1 MDRPKRHHIVPS
13 SYLKRFA
20 EEDSG
25 LVYILDLKKREIRK
39 QKPEKIMS
47 IKDYYRQ
54 KHAPEGV
61 DENVLEKT
69 FGSFLEAE
77 AKPAIDK
84 LIDDPRELNEK
95 DIAILLSYLHFQRIR
110 VPRQIDQFKDFFQAY
125 VESIA
130 YSIPEIAKD
139 LADGRYEIVIKE
151 EAKFGFMKH
160 MKDLYIRAFSRM
172 IWKVSEA
179 PRSTPLVTTDSPV
192 SLVHPEFPPP
202 LEAGIGLLGTLVLY
216 PLSPTHLLELSHP
229 EMDGSSKSNFMDEV
243 PIRELEEV
251 SHLMVKSGGRLT
263 DEMTCATNMI
273 LARLTDRFVVANNEP
288 ILLKLLQDLTCL
300 TCV

>member
-1 MDRPKRHHIVPS
+1 MNRPKRHHIVPS

-20 EEDSG
+20 EENSG
-25 LVYILDLKKREIRK
+25 LVYVLDLKKREIRK
-39 QKPEKIMS
+39 QKPEKVMF

-54 KHAPEGV
+54 EHAPEGI

-69 FGSFLEAE
+69 FGSFLEGK

-84 LIDDPRELNEK
+84 LIDDPKALNEE

-110 VPRQIDQFKDFFQAY
+110 VPRQIDQFKDFFKAY
-125 VESIA
+125 VESVA

-151 EAKFGFMKH
+151 EAKFGFMKA
-160 MKDLYIRAFSRM
+160 MGDLYIRAFSRM

-179 PRSTPLVTTDSPV
+179 PKSTPLVTTDSPV
-192 SLVHPEFPPP
+192 SLAHPKFPPP

-229 EMDGSSKSNFMDEV
+229 EMDVSSNSKFMDKV
-243 PIRELEEV
+243 PISELEEV
-251 SHLMVKSGGRLT
+251 SHLVVESGGRLT
-263 DEMTCATNMI
+263 DEMAYATNRI
-273 LARLTDRFVVANNEP
+273 LAGLSDRFVVANNEP
-288 ILLKLLQDLTCL
+288 ILLKLLQDLT
-300 TCV
+300 

>member
-1 MDRPKRHHIVPS
+1 MNRPKRHHIVPS

-25 LVYILDLKKREIRK
+25 IVYVLDLKKKEIRK
-39 QKPEKIMS
+39 QKPEKVMF

-54 KHAPEGV
+54 EHAPEGI
-61 DENVLEKT
+61 DEYVLEKT
-69 FGSFLEAE
+69 FGSFLEAQ

-84 LIDDPRELNEK
+84 LIDDPKALNEE

-110 VPRQIDQFKDFFQAY
+110 VPRQIDQFKDFLKAY
-125 VESIA
+125 VDSVA

-160 MKDLYIRAFSRM
+160 MGDLYIRAFSRM

-179 PRSTPLVTTDSPV
+179 PKNTPLVTTDSPV
-192 SLVHPEFPPP
+192 SLAHPNFPPP
-202 LEAGIGLLGTLVLY
+202 LEADIGLLGTLVLY

-229 EMDGSSKSNFMDEV
+229 EMDGSSKSKFMDKV
-243 PIRELEEV
+243 PISELEEV
-251 SHLMVKSGGRLT
+251 SHLIVKSGGRLT
-263 DEMTCATNMI
+263 DEMAYTTNRI
-273 LARLTDRFVVANNEP
+273 LARLSDRFVVANNEP
-288 ILLKLLQDLTCL
+288 ILLKLLQDLT
-300 TCV
+300 